1 MEPQREIATVE
12 IVSTGIDKSDLVH
25 IGKDL
30 VASDLGGETVLF
42 DLNRSFYY
50 GLNRVAARVWEHL
63 SEPRSAGEVLDRLR
77 AEFDVDPSEAWS
89 DLRDLL
95 AEMAEKGLIEI
106 DHAPSR

>member
-1 MEPQREIATVE
+1 
-12 IVSTGIDKSDLVH
+12 
-25 IGKDL
+25 
-30 VASDLGGETVLF
+30 
-42 DLNRSFYY
+42 
-50 GLNRVAARVWEHL
+50 
-63 SEPRSAGEVLDRLR
+63 VLDRLR